1 MWIEVFLMIVFVK
14 CCFGLDGMFRW
25 FWKEGLGVVI
35 KKYVRFLEDFL
46 LYLENIV
53 KGVSIGDDCVFLGWR
68 S

>member
-35 KKYVRFLEDFL
+35 KKYV
-46 LYLENIV
+46 
-53 KGVSIGDDCVFLGWR
+53 KVFRGFFIIFGKYCERCKYWG
-68 S
+68 